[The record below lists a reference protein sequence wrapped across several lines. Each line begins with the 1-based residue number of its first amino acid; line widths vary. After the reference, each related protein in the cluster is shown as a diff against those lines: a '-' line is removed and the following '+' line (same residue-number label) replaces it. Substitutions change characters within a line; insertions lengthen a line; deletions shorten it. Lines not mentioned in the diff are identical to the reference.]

1 MNLHG
6 QIMNIQ
12 VTSADIG
19 KGVEEG
25 MKLDNDIESKLAL
38 AYKIGHRDA
47 RHAAAEL
54 SLLPSEP
61 RTCETCS
68 NEWGALTKEEIIRLL
83 TNKSVWNLLRHGY
96 KCPSNYVEDDDDS
109 DALTRLY
116 EISNELIDSAC
127 LVEEESNDVK

>member
-1 MNLHG
+1 MPNDKDHDAVNYEITEVDNLMT
-6 QIMNIQ
+6 QEI
-12 VTSADIG
+12 VSAF
-19 KGVEEG
+19 V
-25 MKLDNDIESKLAL
+25 MKQHIPS
-38 AYKIGHRDA
+38 IIA
-47 RHAAAEL
+47 RIRAEAFADGEPHAIREAIKEL
-54 SLLPSEP
+54 E
-61 RTCETCS
+61 
-68 NEWGALTKEEIIRLL
+68 AEIIRLL